1 MLVLKLFAYY
11 DPHIL
16 QTENV
21 CYQSQPFMMFKSL
34 KKNIH
39 LKGTAALLVRLWK
52 LAVLV
57 VQL

>member
-16 QTENV
+16 RMENV
-21 CYQSQPFMMFKSL
+21 CYQSQPTTMFKIL
-34 KKNIH
+34 KKYIH
-39 LKGTAALLVRLWK
+39 LKGTASLK